1 MCVRVFQYI
10 LNAYLKKKVYA
21 YNTYVYINMCIYI
34 YICVYIILIS
44 SYIDL

>member
-1 MCVRVFQYI
+1 MCVCVRVFQYI
-10 LNAYLKKKVYA
+10 LNAYLKKYANA

-34 YICVYIILIS
+34 YVYIILIS